1 MDPQNLLRGAP
12 KGDVTVKDD
21 RLQVVYRRRYAK
33 PVAKVW
39 AALTTPERLEDW
51 FGAAKLDLRVG
62 GRLQLSLCERQVDR
76 VRHHADRGT
85 ACPGLVMGD
94 RRAGHL
100 GPVRARAG
108 RRGLPAHPDPWRPQ
122 PARRPGCGRAR
133 GVARDSGRAG
143 GFARRAGDALGR
155 QGTARERRRAALS
168 TVAGLSREG
177 ISFAEGE
184 EDRRSSCVS
193 LSQPC

>member
-62 GRLQLSLCERQVDR
+62 GTLQLSFANGKSIEFAITRIEAPHVLGWSWVIDGLNTSVLFELAPDGEGCQLTLT
-76 VRHHADRGT
+76 HSGLSPLAGRG
-85 ACPGLVMGD
+85 AGV
-94 RRAGHL
+94 RAGWHAIL
-100 GPVRARAG
+100 EGLADSLDG
-108 RRGLPAHPDPWRPQ
+108 RVTPWAVKEQREAAVAPLYPPLPD
-122 PARRPGCGRAR
+122 
-133 GVARDSGRAG
+133 
-143 GFARRAGDALGR
+143 
-155 QGTARERRRAALS
+155 
-168 TVAGLSREG
+168 
-177 ISFAEGE
+177 
-184 EDRRSSCVS
+184 
-193 LSQPC
+193 